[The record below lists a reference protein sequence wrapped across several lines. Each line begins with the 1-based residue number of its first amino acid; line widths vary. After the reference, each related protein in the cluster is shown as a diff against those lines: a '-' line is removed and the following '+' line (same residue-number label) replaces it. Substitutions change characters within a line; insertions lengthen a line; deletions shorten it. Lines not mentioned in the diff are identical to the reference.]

1 MVTTTDSVLR
11 RGVAVDGDEIR
22 LTLDPGF
29 QGLPDTAHGGSVLA
43 AFQALAGVAGPQ
55 VLHGLYRR
63 RVPLGTPLRVTL
75 APGDGGVTC
84 RLLDGTDAVLVEGAV
99 RAAATAADTI
109 ESGEGPGDPLPISS
123 TCFACGVD
131 NPLGLRA
138 RLFVDD
144 VSVSAR
150 WRPRQ
155 TVACADGSLAPI
167 ALITLLDEAAFWL
180 GALAS
185 GESGMTTEL
194 TVTLHERVAFG
205 APIRVRGARSATRQ
219 RADDPRSWDTDI
231 VAADDA
237 GRVVASGR
245 ITFVAVRG
253 AARRLVAG
261 LLAMNPPEMLRRV
274 FPAYGVRL

>member
-1 MVTTTDSVLR
+1 MTTIDSVLR
-11 RGVAVDGDEIR
+11 RALDDRSGDLI

-55 VLHGLYRR
+55 ALHGLYRR

-75 APGDGGVTC
+75 ARGDDGVTC
-84 RLLDGTDAVLVEGAV
+84 RLLDATEAVLVEGGV
-99 RAAATAADTI
+99 RAAATAA
-109 ESGEGPGDPLPISS
+109 
-123 TCFACGVD
+123 
-131 NPLGLRA
+131 
-138 RLFVDD
+138 
-144 VSVSAR
+144 
-150 WRPRQ
+150 
-155 TVACADGSLAPI
+155 
-167 ALITLLDEAAFWL
+167 
-180 GALAS
+180 
-185 GESGMTTEL
+185 
-194 TVTLHERVAFG
+194 FG
-205 APIRVRGARSATRQ
+205 APIGVGGARSATRQ
-219 RADDPRSWDTDI
+219 RADDPRYWDTDI

-274 FPAYGVRL
+274 FPAYIT